1 MNFHDKINLS
11 DGNEIPAFGFGCWNA
26 YGDEIK
32 IAITCAISEGYRYI
46 DSASRYNNEVEV
58 GLGIKDS
65 GLSRDK
71 LFILSKL
78 WPLDFDSP
86 QKALEKSLCDLNC
99 DYLDCYLLHWP
110 GIDNNRRSRAI
121 DALLPLRGKLYKT
134 LGVSNFQIEHLKKF
148 KDEFGFYPAVNQIEL
163 HPFYQERELASF
175 CKENNVT
182 LIAWGP
188 LYRARG
194 MENDIIRRVSCNYSK
209 TPAQILLRWQLQKGH
224 IPIPKSKDPLRIKE
238 NRNVFDFEIMPDDME
253 ALDSLDANLHIGA
266 DPYTFNG

>member
-1 MNFHDKINLS
+1 MNFHDKIKLS
-11 DGNEIPAFGFGCWNA
+11 DENFIPTFGFGCWNA

-32 IAITCAISEGYRYI
+32 NAVACALNEQYRYI

-58 GLGIKDS
+58 GLGIRDS
-65 GLSRDK
+65 GVLRDEI
-71 LFILSKL
+71 FILSKL
-78 WPLDFDSP
+78 WPLDFDKP
-86 QKALEKSLCDLNC
+86 QVALEKSLFDLNC

-110 GIDNNRRSRAI
+110 GSDDDIRSRAI
-121 DALLPLRGKLYKT
+121 DSILPLQGTLYKT
-134 LGVSNFQIEHLKKF
+134 FGVSNFQIEHLKKF

-163 HPFYQERELASF
+163 HPFYQERELTSF
-175 CKENNVT
+175 CKDNNIA

-194 MENDIIRRVSCNYSK
+194 MESDVIQELSRKYSK

-224 IPIPKSKDPLRIKE
+224 IPIPKSKDPQRIKE
-238 NRNVFDFEIMPDDME
+238 NRCVFDFDLSNDDMHR
-253 ALDSLDANLHIGA
+253 LDSLDSNLHIGA